1 MKLVPYFL
9 AINWDWGD
17 HELFNR
23 VEIGLIGICKVRVVL
38 QEVVELVRLGLELAV
53 LVFEHADRAA
63 RMDYQ
68 DLALVLAHHCAF
80 VLLAGMDLLVEVD
93 LSD

>member
-1 MKLVPYFL
+1 M
-9 AINWDWGD
+9 
-17 HELFNR
+17 
-23 VEIGLIGICKVRVVL
+23 
-38 QEVVELVRLGLELAV
+38 RLGLELAV